1 MKENAVR
8 LQKYLADQGVCS
20 RRRAEELIAAGRV
33 QVNGARAELGQAVD
47 PAQDRVALDGRAVRA
62 RLISCCTSRA
72 GS

>member
-33 QVNGARAELGQAVD
+33 R
-47 PAQDRVALDGRAVRA
+47 
-62 RLISCCTSRA
+62 
-72 GS
+72 